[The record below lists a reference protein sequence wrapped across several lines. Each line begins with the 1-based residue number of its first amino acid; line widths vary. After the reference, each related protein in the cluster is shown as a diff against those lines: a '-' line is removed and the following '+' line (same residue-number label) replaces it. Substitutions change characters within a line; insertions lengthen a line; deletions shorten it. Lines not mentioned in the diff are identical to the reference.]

1 VAIDRDVRIGSAR
14 ELAERVERYLDGER
28 DEARR
33 RELADEHVAAARASD
48 ASTPAG
54 RADAMR
60 ALGRALALE
69 PAHGEALR
77 AISRMLTD
85 LPAEVPEAARET
97 LTRAQREQRVQ
108 MARTSAI
115 RLATWVGV
123 IPVVIAFDVTDW
135 ARGWAP
141 IASLLLFT
149 ATALFAWRTRA
160 VSDGRTLVLLGLS
173 SLAIGFVSFVLGPFV
188 LVPSLAATNA
198 MFFAMNA
205 DRPPRRVVVAVS
217 VGAIV
222 IPFVASLLGFD
233 AGTYVFEG
241 DAMIA
246 RSPRVSLP
254 PALATAFLLVVS
266 IALVVTPTVLAGRMR
281 EALAKAEER
290 VVVQAHYLAQL
301 VPDAARQEAP

>member
-1 VAIDRDVRIGSAR
+1 
-14 ELAERVERYLDGER
+14 
-28 DEARR
+28 
-33 RELADEHVAAARASD
+33 
-48 ASTPAG
+48 
-54 RADAMR
+54 
-60 ALGRALALE
+60 
-69 PAHGEALR
+69 
-77 AISRMLTD
+77 
-85 LPAEVPEAARET
+85 
-97 LTRAQREQRVQ
+97 
-108 MARTSAI
+108 
-115 RLATWVGV
+115 
-123 IPVVIAFDVTDW
+123 
-135 ARGWAP
+135 
-141 IASLLLFT
+141 
-149 ATALFAWRTRA
+149 
-160 VSDGRTLVLLGLS
+160 
-173 SLAIGFVSFVLGPFV
+173 
-188 LVPSLAATNA
+188 